1 MIFVIYG
8 AELIIPIVLFAV
20 LLPLLKLSHHI
31 SNSIH
36 IGRQVTSSLN
46 PTGYVTCVPLK
57 RKACTG
63 FSQVSDDSTCT
74 FFFLS
79 LKRKK
84 EKRTGGACPGGNAA
98 RD

>member
-36 IGRQVTSSLN
+36 TGRKVTSSLN

-74 FFFLS
+74 FFPFL
-79 LKRKK
+79 
-84 EKRTGGACPGGNAA
+84 
-98 RD
+98 